1 MPTREGLNMEQSFSD
16 LVLLSKW
23 KPAGG
28 YWWDERIQKRQ
39 NETFFFMEKRQD
51 NLMRWVTGSTG
62 FVRAY
67 HSVLRNKG
75 AAGVDGTATKGL
87 PRHLTFHWEDIK
99 EQLLKGGYR
108 PQAVRGVKIPKAR
121 GGVRQLGIPTVMD
134 RLVQQSIHQV
144 LSPVWEKSFSVF
156 SYGFRPKRG
165 AQDALEQA
173 NGYINSGRQWVV
185 DLDLKSFFDRANHN
199 KLMNLISQKVADKRL
214 LQLIRRYL
222 RSGIMEG
229 GVAKPRTE
237 GTPQGGPLSPLL
249 SNILLNELDKELG
262 KRGHKFVRYA
272 DDCSI
277 FLKSKRAAE
286 RVLASISR
294 FLVNKLHLEV
304 NQEKTKIVRPINFT
318 LLGHSFVPTYKKGG
332 TGKYQLG
339 MAKTS
344 WERLKGK
351 IKQTTRKTTPQSVK
365 GRIEGL
371 NQPMRG
377 WANYF
382 KNATGYQKFKDLD
395 SWIRCRLRYCIW
407 KQWKRPKRRLRAF
420 LQLGIGTSWARRF
433 AYSRMGGWAIAC
445 SPIMGTTVTEARLR
459 QKGYIPFLE
468 YYLNV
473 KYGNK
478 TEPKPKKKR

>member
-1 MPTREGLNMEQSFSD
+1 
-16 LVLLSKW
+16 
-23 KPAGG
+23 
-28 YWWDERIQKRQ
+28 
-39 NETFFFMEKRQD
+39 MEKRQD
-51 NLMRWVTGSTG
+51 NLMQWVVSGHG

-67 HSVLRNKG
+67 HAVLRNKG
-75 AAGVDGTATKGL
+75 AAGIDGMGTKDL

-99 EQLLKGGYR
+99 GQLLQGEYR
-108 PQAVRGVKIPKAR
+108 PQAVRGVKIPKAS

-144 LSPVWEKSFSVF
+144 LSPIWEKSFSVF
-156 SYGFRPKRG
+156 SYGFRPKRS
-165 AQDALEQA
+165 AQNALHQA
-173 NGYINSGRQWVV
+173 AEYINSGRQWVI
-185 DLDLKSFFDRANHN
+185 DLDLKSFFDRVNHN
-199 KLMNLISQKVADKRL
+199 KLMDLISQKVADKRL

-222 RSGIMEG
+222 QSGIVEG
-229 GVAKPRTE
+229 GAVKSRTE

-249 SNILLNELDKELG
+249 SNILLNELDKELE

-294 FLVNKLHLEV
+294 FLERELHLEV

-318 LLGHSFVPTYKKGG
+318 LLGHSFVPTYKKGEQ
-332 TGKYQLG
+332 GKYHLSI
-339 MAKTS
+339 AKTS

-351 IKQTTRKTTPQSVK
+351 IKQITRKTTPKSVK
-365 GRIEGL
+365 ERIEEL
-371 NQPMRG
+371 NQLMRG
-377 WANYF
+377 WVNYF

-420 LQLGIGTSWARRF
+420 LQLGVEASWARRF

-478 TEPKPKKKR
+478 TESETKKKS